1 MLEYQNIKT
10 ILQNSMF
17 EIGEHV
23 KTLCCGHMSL
33 VILMEKKLLE
43 NFTKKNCE
51 KHEKEFRVEKLIKRK
66 GDKLC

>member
-1 MLEYQNIKT
+1 
-10 ILQNSMF
+10 MF

-43 NFTKKNCE
+43 NLTKKNCK